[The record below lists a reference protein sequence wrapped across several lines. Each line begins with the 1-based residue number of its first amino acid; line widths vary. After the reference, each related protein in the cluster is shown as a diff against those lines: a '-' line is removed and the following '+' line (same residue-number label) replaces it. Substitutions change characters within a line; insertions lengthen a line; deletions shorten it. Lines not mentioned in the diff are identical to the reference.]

1 MEHELLTSSSKI
13 VEVQVEE
20 PLASALLS
28 LSVASTL
35 VEVAHNPGTSPTLL
49 SLTPYIILAKS

>member
-1 MEHELLTSSSKI
+1 MI

-20 PLASALLS
+20 FLALTLLP

-35 VEVAHNPGTSPTLL
+35 EEVADSPGTSPTLS
-49 SLTPYIILAKS
+49 SLTPYIIVAKA